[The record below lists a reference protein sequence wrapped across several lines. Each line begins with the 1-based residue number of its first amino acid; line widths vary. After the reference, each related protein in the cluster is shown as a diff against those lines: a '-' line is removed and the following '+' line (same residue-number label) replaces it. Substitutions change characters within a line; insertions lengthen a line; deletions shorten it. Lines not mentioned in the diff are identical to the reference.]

1 MHSIHPSPAV
11 AKIGRCLPPG
21 LSERVQQRSYDKTTQ
36 NVGFPLKF
44 PPRDGTDLLLH
55 LFSVVVGVVRRRQCT
70 TDTPDPPPGWIVLH
84 VVSRVSRNFTT
95 VPSSGHEDHG
105 KDYLPS
111 VSRHFATLGTHRSPS
126 NNFLVARR
134 AATPLVCITHARFS
148 RVRSRF
154 AFTHAWMDGWSNS
167 RNGKTKKLD
176 ARGDGRMHRY
186 YVLRTTKGGD
196 TKDVHFARSIDFV

>member
-44 PPRDGTDLLLH
+44 SPRDGTDLLLH
-55 LFSVVVGVVRRRQCT
+55 LFSVVVGVVRRRQYT
-70 TDTPDPPPGWIVLH
+70 TDTPDPPGWIGLH
-84 VVSRVSRNFTT
+84 VVSRVPRNFT

-111 VSRHFATLGTHRSPS
+111 VSRHSATLGTHRSPS

-134 AATPLVCITHARFS
+134 AATPLACITHARFS
-148 RVRSRF
+148 RVRSRL
-154 AFTHAWMDGWSNS
+154 AFTHAWTDGWSNS
-167 RNGKTKKLD
+167 RNGKTKLN
-176 ARGDGRMHRY
+176 ARGDGRVHRY
-186 YVLRTTKGGD
+186 YVLWMTKGGD
-196 TKDVHFARSIDFV
+196 KGRTLRSLYTFV